1 MSWVKHC
8 KAQDN
13 HVYMTNGQCTFQLQ
27 KYVLGETLQAQDNQ
41 VYMSNGQQCE
51 VQVMVAT

>member
-13 HVYMTNGQCTFQLQ
+13 HVYMTNGQCKFQLQ